1 MAKIAH
7 RFHGWVQPPP
17 LWLLLSVTSSSYAI
31 VLLVR
36 GLNLQVLQR
45 DWHGI
50 AFFLLLDTLAEVLYV
65 PLPRGGGVSVSL
77 AVILAC
83 AAVYG
88 APVAAF
94 VAGVSLVVA
103 MMVVAKDA
111 GLARFAVNF
120 GQIAISAYA
129 SGVMFVV
136 AGGDLYKATLG
147 RNALAFIAAATTYFL
162 INVTLVVSWLS
173 SITGRSLKA
182 LWPDVKYNLISYFAL
197 VPLGILVSLIFVN
210 YGIVGSVLFLV
221 PLLLARYSFL
231 QYLNTRNASLTVTQ
245 ALAAALE
252 AKDAYTKGHSDRV
265 ADYAVE
271 VARELGLGE
280 ETAENLRL
288 AAEMHD
294 IGKIGITE
302 SLLNK
307 PGTLSEAELAEIRK
321 HAIIGSDM
329 VCKIEFL
336 KGVAEIIRYHHEWFD
351 GSGGYPR
358 ERMGEEIPLGA
369 RILMVCDSFD
379 AMTSDRPYRK
389 SLTVG
394 EAIERLEEGAGRQFD
409 PLVVE
414 AFLRCFNRRIRGPVP
429 VAAGAGT

>member
-1 MAKIAH
+1 MSKNAPSRGFLK
-7 RFHGWVQPPP
+7 PPP
-17 LWLLLSVTSSSYAI
+17 FWLLLSATSLSCAI
-31 VLLVR
+31 VLLAR
-36 GLNLQVLQR
+36 GLSLRALQEGWQ
-45 DWHGI
+45 GI
-50 AFFLLLDTLAEVLYV
+50 TFFLLLDTVAELLYV

-77 AVILAC
+77 AVVLAC

-88 APVAAF
+88 PAVAAL
-94 VAGVSLVVA
+94 VAALSLTTA
-103 MMVVAKDA
+103 MMIVTRNA
-111 GLARFAVNF
+111 GPARFAINF
-120 GQIAISAYA
+120 GQIALSAYA
-129 SGVMFVV
+129 SGIAFELT
-136 AGGDLYKATLG
+136 GGDLRHTSLVG
-147 RNALAFIAAATTYFL
+147 NALAFTVSAATYFL
-162 INVTLVVSWLS
+162 VNVTFVMGWLS
-173 SITGRSLKA
+173 SVTGQSVRSLV
-182 LWPDVKYNLISYFAL
+182 PDIKYTLMSYFAL
-197 VPLGILVSLIFVN
+197 VPVGILVALIFVN
-210 YGIVGSVLFLV
+210 YGIFGSLLFLV
-221 PLLLARYSFL
+221 PLLFARYSFL

-307 PGTLSEAELAEIRK
+307 PGALSDAELAEVRK

-336 KGVAEIIRYHHEWFD
+336 RGAGEIIRYHHEWFD

-358 ERMGEEIPLGA
+358 ERAGDQIPLGA

-379 AMTSDRPYRK
+379 AMTSDRPYRQ
-389 SLTVG
+389 SLTVQ
-394 EAIERLEEGAGRQFD
+394 EAIRRLQEGAGSQFD
-409 PLVVE
+409 PQVVE
-414 AFLRCFNRRIRGPVP
+414 AFLRRFDDKSRYPVTG
-429 VAAGAGT
+429 GAET